1 MYCPSGET
9 NMPNKHTYFF
19 LTTTVLFLIAI
30 IAALCMG
37 RYAMSP
43 TELFQ
48 SIFSPGSLKSGSA
61 GATVIWDIRFPRV
74 IVAALIGA
82 GLAVSGASLQAMF
95 ANPLVSEHLLGVS
108 AGAGFGAALGIFL
121 FNQTILIQGLA
132 VLFGLLSMAI
142 AYAISKKD
150 GQIKILKLVL
160 AGTVT
165 SSVFAAL
172 TSMIQY
178 IANPEQQLPTILFW
192 LMGSLASATMKD
204 VMTTMPVI
212 VLSVAVIWKLRWQ
225 LNMISLKDEEAVSLG
240 INLKRIRIIVIL
252 MTTIITALSVA
263 TCGIISFV
271 GLIVPHFARM
281 IVGANNQILI
291 PASIA
296 MGAVFM
302 VVVDTMAR
310 TLTAAEIPLSVLT
323 ALIGAPVFGYM
334 LHKTGGVWSD

>member
-108 AGAGFGAALGIFL
+108 AGAALA
-121 FNQTILIQGLA
+121 Q
-132 VLFGLLSMAI
+132 
-142 AYAISKKD
+142 
-150 GQIKILKLVL
+150 
-160 AGTVT
+160 
-165 SSVFAAL
+165 
-172 TSMIQY
+172 
-178 IANPEQQLPTILFW
+178 
-192 LMGSLASATMKD
+192 
-204 VMTTMPVI
+204 
-212 VLSVAVIWKLRWQ
+212 
-225 LNMISLKDEEAVSLG
+225 
-240 INLKRIRIIVIL
+240 
-252 MTTIITALSVA
+252 
-263 TCGIISFV
+263 
-271 GLIVPHFARM
+271 H
-281 IVGANNQILI
+281 
-291 PASIA
+291 
-296 MGAVFM
+296 
-302 VVVDTMAR
+302 
-310 TLTAAEIPLSVLT
+310 
-323 ALIGAPVFGYM
+323 
-334 LHKTGGVWSD
+334 